1 MKYLMFLLNCM
12 AFLLGI
18 ANVVYSYFMF
28 RRRYIFALNAMGE
41 NDTFPKLGCD
51 PFRTGLKTFGISVA
65 LFAVGGIASLFDGLP
80 KEGQNLPIAPAMI
93 TALIFAIIS
102 ITLCSIYKV
111 KTDKLQIPYII
122 PNNKYREECLFK
134 LSTMLTGFNSLIMI
148 SILISSFHMALV
160 VYDFALC
167 FL

>member
-1 MKYLMFLLNCM
+1 MFLLNCM